1 MNVSIIIPV
10 YNRAQKLKK
19 AVDSVLAQTYESFE
33 LIVIDDGSDDDPAKN
48 LSGIDDKRLR
58 IFRQPN
64 KGVSAARNRGI
75 KESTNEW
82 LAFLDSDDTWL
93 ETKLEEQVAFH
104 KENPRLLIS
113 QTDEVWIKNGVR
125 INPNKL
131 NVKQAGDIFQSSL
144 SRCMISPSAVILHRS
159 LFDEVG
165 LFDESLVVCE
175 DYDLWLRITCRHSV
189 GLIKDKLVIK
199 TGGHP
204 DQLSKKYWG
213 MDRFRVKAIE
223 KLIENNELTVEQEK
237 AAAKVLVKKLD
248 ILKNGAKKRN
258 KDGAEYD
265 SMINKYKVLAEKVVT
280 KTS

>member
-19 AVDSVLAQTYESFE
+19 AVESVLAQTYELFE

-237 AAAKVLVKKLD
+237 AASKMLVKKSE

-258 KDGAEYD
+258 IEATEYD
-265 SMINKYKVLAEKVVT
+265 SMIDKYKVLAEKVVT
-280 KTS
+280 ETS

>member
-19 AVDSVLAQTYESFE
+19 AVESVLAQTYELFE

-213 MDRFRVKAIE
+213 MDRFRVKAII

-237 AAAKVLVKKLD
+237 GAAKMLVKKSE

-258 KDGAEYD
+258 IEAAEYD
-265 SMINKYKVLAEKVVT
+265 SMIDKYKVLAEKVVT
-280 KTS
+280 ETS